1 MNLRSQRANS
11 IEDIMKDNK
20 LISASTEFAEYII
33 NLDDRLRTRG
43 RAIAIINQL
52 LRSGTSIGANIYE
65 ANYAASKADFI
76 NKLQIALKE
85 CYETEYWLGIFKRT
99 NVITDDEYNFM
110 HTKCSV
116 IRSLLTASIKT
127 AKDNTVLST
136 IER

>member
-1 MNLRSQRANS
+1 
-11 IEDIMKDNK
+11 MKDNK

-116 IRSLLTASIKT
+116 ISSLLTA
-127 AKDNTVLST
+127 
-136 IER
+136 